1 MRDFK
6 QYIIEGVYDPN
17 IFKAFFLA
25 GGPGSGKSWVSER
38 ALSGMGLKVI
48 NSDNMFANALKKER
62 MSLDFSQYD
71 PKEIE
76 RRDEIRAKAKART
89 GVQLK
94 MALEGRLGLILDST
108 ARDVSRIQSEANTMK
123 HIGYDTFMV
132 FVNTSLEVALKRNQM
147 RARKLPD
154 AIVITNH
161 KQVQKNIGLLQRI
174 FGASNFVIVDNN
186 KVAEDVNPS
195 VHKAIRR
202 MVNRKPTSYQA
213 VSWIKREIAK
223 KKKKIKMGKLL
234 QFPVDRVKR
243 PVPEIEITDE
253 QKQHLKEEQFIEQL
267 TEQLSMDILSV
278 LQENVIDVKSDLFLK
293 DLGITIES
301 IKSLLRRDFGKPHP
315 MQPITDTLIRIIT
328 LPDGKKVSDI
338 NYGKIVKYTHT
349 KPKPQPKEEKT
360 VEIDFDFELE

>member
-62 MSLDFSQYD
+62 MSLDFSQYN

-76 RRDEIRAKAKART
+76 RRDEIRSKAKART

-108 ARDVSRIQSEANTMK
+108 ARDISRIESEANTMK

-174 FGASNFVIVDNN
+174 FGGRNFVIVDNN

-213 VSWIKREIAK
+213 VSWIKRELAK
-223 KKKKIKMGKLL
+223 K
-234 QFPVDRVKR
+234 
-243 PVPEIEITDE
+243 
-253 QKQHLKEEQFIEQL
+253 
-267 TEQLSMDILSV
+267 
-278 LQENVIDVKSDLFLK
+278 
-293 DLGITIES
+293 
-301 IKSLLRRDFGKPHP
+301 RR
-315 MQPITDTLIRIIT
+315 R
-328 LPDGKKVSDI
+328 
-338 NYGKIVKYTHT
+338 
-349 KPKPQPKEEKT
+349 
-360 VEIDFDFELE
+360 

>member
-62 MSLDFSQYD
+62 MSLDFSQYN

-76 RRDEIRAKAKART
+76 RRDEIRAKAKTRT

-174 FGASNFVIVDNN
+174 FGGRNFVIVDNN

-223 KKKKIKMGKLL
+223 K
-234 QFPVDRVKR
+234 
-243 PVPEIEITDE
+243 
-253 QKQHLKEEQFIEQL
+253 
-267 TEQLSMDILSV
+267 
-278 LQENVIDVKSDLFLK
+278 
-293 DLGITIES
+293 
-301 IKSLLRRDFGKPHP
+301 RR
-315 MQPITDTLIRIIT
+315 R
-328 LPDGKKVSDI
+328 
-338 NYGKIVKYTHT
+338 
-349 KPKPQPKEEKT
+349 
-360 VEIDFDFELE
+360 

>member
-62 MSLDFSQYD
+62 MSLDFSQYN

-108 ARDVSRIQSEANTMK
+108 ARDISRIESEANTMK

-174 FGASNFVIVDNN
+174 FGGRNFVIVDNN

-223 KKKKIKMGKLL
+223 K
-234 QFPVDRVKR
+234 
-243 PVPEIEITDE
+243 
-253 QKQHLKEEQFIEQL
+253 
-267 TEQLSMDILSV
+267 
-278 LQENVIDVKSDLFLK
+278 
-293 DLGITIES
+293 
-301 IKSLLRRDFGKPHP
+301 RR
-315 MQPITDTLIRIIT
+315 R
-328 LPDGKKVSDI
+328 
-338 NYGKIVKYTHT
+338 
-349 KPKPQPKEEKT
+349 
-360 VEIDFDFELE
+360 